1 MAIQALKK
9 IKEDQEQEKENPKKK
24 HQTLNDRCKE
34 VEFRQEG
41 KRWIMSYMKMDLAD
55 YIGDYP
61 FEMAKMGIE
70 KQHLPKWK
78 MEKKIVMDLPSK
90 KLKLSD
96 YLPHQF
102 GKCGEV
108 INGHKFLVHL
118 NHEHRGYCPEGSL
131 INGSP
136 FRYWLLWYD
145 YRNYERF
152 TKTVGK
158 PQLIRA
164 DPPWIAPN

>member
-1 MAIQALKK
+1 
-9 IKEDQEQEKENPKKK
+9 
-24 HQTLNDRCKE
+24 
-34 VEFRQEG
+34 
-41 KRWIMSYMKMDLAD
+41 
-55 YIGDYP
+55 
-61 FEMAKMGIE
+61 
-70 KQHLPKWK
+70 

-108 INGHKFLVHL
+108 INGHKFLAHL
-118 NHEHRGYCPEGSL
+118 NHEHRGYCPERSL
-131 INGSP
+131 IDGSP
-136 FRYWLLWYD
+136 FRYWLFWYD

-152 TKTVGK
+152 TKTVRK
-158 PQLIRA
+158 PQIIRA

>member
-1 MAIQALKK
+1 M
-9 IKEDQEQEKENPKKK
+9 
-24 HQTLNDRCKE
+24 
-34 VEFRQEG
+34 
-41 KRWIMSYMKMDLAD
+41 IMSYMKMEFAD

-61 FEMAKMGIE
+61 FEMAKTVFE
-70 KQHLPKWK
+70 KKYLPKWK

-118 NHEHRGYCPEGSL
+118 NHEHRGYCP
-131 INGSP
+131 
-136 FRYWLLWYD
+136 
-145 YRNYERF
+145 
-152 TKTVGK
+152 
-158 PQLIRA
+158 
-164 DPPWIAPN
+164 